1 MKWTIPLSIALVIS
15 IYSVAF
21 ADSILTLVAEPA
33 HTVGPQSSSNPCII
47 AATTCKQDTS
57 VFDYDNYTQ
66 KGSIPSYNEFSPTYT
81 NAQILTL
88 FPNLAFNIAIDVN
101 TADNGEILDL
111 FEVFI
116 NCSDPSCST
125 GTRIYHYDAD
135 GNIGSLSANGNG
147 YADWTLRTVDLT
159 GLTFT
164 NIEFHAIWN
173 NASDG
178 GESFFLVSGTPNQG
192 CTTNCFPPTV
202 PEPPAL
208 ILMGLGLFFIP
219 SVVRMNLRYK
229 RRPSA

>member
-1 MKWTIPLSIALVIS
+1 MKWMISLVIALLISVSSIAS
-15 IYSVAF
+15 
-21 ADSILTLVAEPA
+21 ADSILSLVAEPA

-47 AATTCKQDTS
+47 AATTCQQNTG

-66 KGSIPSYNEFSPTYT
+66 KGSVPSYNEFSPTYT
-81 NAQILTL
+81 NAQILAL
-88 FPNLAFNIAIDVN
+88 FPNRAFNIAVDVN
-101 TADNGEILDL
+101 TANNGENLNL

-116 NCSDPSCST
+116 NCSDPTCSS

-164 NIEFHAIWN
+164 NIKFHAVWD

-192 CTTNCFPPTV
+192 CTTNCFPTV
-202 PEPPAL
+202 PEPSSF
-208 ILMGLGLFFIP
+208 ILMGLGLVFIP
-219 SVVRMNLRYK
+219 SVVRMNSRC
-229 RRPSA
+229 RRRTGE

>member
-1 MKWTIPLSIALVIS
+1 MKWTISLVIALVIS
-15 IYSVAF
+15 VSSLAF

-47 AATTCKQDTS
+47 AATTCQQDTS

-66 KGSIPSYNEFSPTYT
+66 KGSIPSYNEFSPAYT
-81 NAQILTL
+81 NAQILAL
-88 FPNLAFNIAIDVN
+88 FPNRAFNIAVDVN

-116 NCSDPSCST
+116 NCSDSTCSN

-135 GNIGSLSANGNG
+135 ANIGSLSANGNG

-164 NIEFHAIWN
+164 NIKFHAIWN

-178 GESFFLVSGTPNQG
+178 GESFFLVAGTPNQG
-192 CTTNCFPPTV
+192 CTTNCFPTV
-202 PEPPAL
+202 PEPSAL
-208 ILMGLGLFFIP
+208 TLMGLGLVLTSAVIRTGF
-219 SVVRMNLRYK
+219 RHR
-229 RRPSA
+229 RRPGA

>member
-81 NAQILTL
+81 KAQILAL

-125 GTRIYHYDAD
+125 DTRIYHYDAD

-164 NIEFHAIWN
+164 NIKFHAIWN

-202 PEPPAL
+202 PEPSAL
-208 ILMGLGLFFIP
+208 ILMGFGLFFIP